1 MEWLIANQY
10 SSIRIPRLTTDE
22 AEAKA
27 SELELEIG
35 IMDGKSRVLGVVLSS
50 LKL

>member
-1 MEWLIANQY
+1 LIVNQY
-10 SSIRIPRLTTDE
+10 SPIKISRLTTDE

-27 SELELEIG
+27 SEFDLEEIG
-35 IMDGKSRVLGVVLSS
+35 IMDGKSRVLGVILSS